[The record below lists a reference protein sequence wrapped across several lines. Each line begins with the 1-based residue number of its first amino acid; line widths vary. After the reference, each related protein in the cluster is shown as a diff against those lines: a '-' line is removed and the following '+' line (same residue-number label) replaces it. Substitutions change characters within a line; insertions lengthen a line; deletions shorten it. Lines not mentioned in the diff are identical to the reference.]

1 MQTQYRHVLST
12 PGARAFSSAGLLAR
26 LPMGMTLISVV
37 LLVEASYHS
46 FALAGVVTA
55 ALASGQALASAA
67 VSGRVDRLGQK
78 RGALPVL
85 GFHAL
90 GLAALLSCCVLEGP
104 RLLAVLFAGLA
115 GACAVPVGPMV
126 RARWAHVTK
135 TEEHRQM
142 AFAVES
148 VLDELVFV
156 LGPVGSAM
164 LALFSPAGGLAA
176 ALVFAV
182 LGGALL
188 LGQASTEPPATP
200 NPTGKYLT
208 KRLLGVY
215 AGFVAA
221 GAFLTGV
228 DVVTVSRAD
237 GHGVAGSLALGCLAL
252 GSLGAALVHG
262 KVRWS
267 APAHHLWM
275 RALLMLMLAGLVP
288 LATTTLTSTALAL
301 VVVGVT
307 VSPFFI
313 SGYHLLHSWAPP
325 GRTTQVMAMGGA
337 SATLGAAVGS
347 LVVGLVVDANPAHAF
362 VAPLALVAVGVG
374 VCLALGQRPDFVG
387 GVRAA
392 L

>member
-1 MQTQYRHVLST
+1 
-12 PGARAFSSAGLLAR
+12 
-26 LPMGMTLISVV
+26 MGMTLISVV
-37 LLVEASYHS
+37 LLVESAYHS
-46 FALAGVVTA
+46 FAVAGMVTA
-55 ALASGQALASAA
+55 ALALGQALMSAA
-67 VSGRVDRLGQK
+67 VSGRVDRLGQR

-85 GFHAL
+85 GLHAL
-90 GLAALLSCCVLEGP
+90 GLAALLGACLLGAPAV
-104 RLLAVLFAGLA
+104 LAVVFAALA
-115 GACAVPVGPMV
+115 GACAIPVGPMV

-135 TEEHRQM
+135 TEEQRRL

-164 LALFSPAGGLAA
+164 LALSSPAGGLAA
-176 ALVFAV
+176 ALVFTV
-182 LGGALL
+182 LGGFLL
-188 LGQASTEPPATP
+188 LRQGSTEPPAALEV
-200 NPTGKYLT
+200 TGKFLT

-228 DVVTVSRAD
+228 DVVTVARAD

-252 GSLGAALVHG
+252 GSLVAALVHG
-262 KVRWS
+262 RVNWK

-275 RALLMLMLAGLVP
+275 RALMALMVAGLVP
-288 LATTTLTSTALAL
+288 LATTTLTTTALAL

-313 SGYHLLHSWAPP
+313 SGYHLLHSWAPA

-337 SATLGAAVGS
+337 SATLGAALGS
-347 LVVGLVVDANPAHAF
+347 LVVGLVVDASPVHAF
-362 VAPLALVAVGVG
+362 FAPLALVVAGVL
-374 VCLALGQRPDFVG
+374 VCLALGQRPDVMG